1 MKDMHA
7 SFFLRTILQERRASF
22 LLKIK
27 NNEPQICDRKKKK
40 KVERKVKTLDKKKGK
55 MKNRAYS
62 FDQKPIS

>member
-7 SFFLRTILQERRASF
+7 SFFIRTILQEQRASF

-40 KVERKVKTLDKKKGK
+40 KVEKKVRKLSKKKGK
-55 MKNRAYS
+55 
-62 FDQKPIS
+62 